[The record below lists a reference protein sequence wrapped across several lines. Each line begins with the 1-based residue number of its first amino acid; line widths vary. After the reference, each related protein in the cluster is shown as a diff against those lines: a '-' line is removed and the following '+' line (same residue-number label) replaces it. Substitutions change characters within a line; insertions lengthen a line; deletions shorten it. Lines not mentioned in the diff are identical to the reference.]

1 MRRLRVA
8 MLGWHPGTQ
17 GGRISGGSE
26 AHVVYLAQGLARRED
41 VEVHIITRK
50 ASIPAGVL
58 HEDGLTV
65 HCLPKARRQRL
76 IFNQGD
82 VRRLRGLVRSL
93 KPDVVHGHGTAVFAD
108 AAISSG
114 LPHVITPHGF
124 LYREG
129 PLEPTLQQRL
139 VLTLDG
145 WYERYNMRRVRHVI
159 VYSSYA
165 AEECKRLAPQA
176 RQHPIDNPVDERYFS
191 IVAEPQPGLILCPAR
206 LRPLK
211 GILTLLQAFE
221 RVSREVP
228 EARLLISGESH
239 VYPQYAA
246 ECFAF
251 VRERQLGEQVEF
263 SGWLDSEAM
272 QHEYARASVMVLA
285 SRQEN
290 APLSIVEAMAA
301 ARPVVA
307 TRVGG
312 IPWQVSEGRTGLLVP
327 PYNPEALAQALL
339 QMLKEPARARDL
351 GEEGRRE
358 ALRRFHP
365 DVVAGKTVALYQGLA
380 GWKP

>member
-1 MRRLRVA
+1 MSRLRVVI
-8 MLGWHPGTQ
+8 LGWHPGTQ
-17 GGRISGGSE
+17 GGRVSGGSE
-26 AHVVYLAQGLARRED
+26 AHVVYLAEGLVRRDD

-50 ASIPAGVL
+50 ASISAGTIQ
-58 HEDGLTV
+58 EDGLTV
-65 HCLPKARRQRL
+65 HSLPKARRQRL
-76 IFNQGD
+76 TFNQGD

-93 KPDVVHGHGTAVFAD
+93 RPDVVHGHGTAVFAD
-108 AAISSG
+108 AAVSSG

-129 PLEPTLQQRL
+129 PLEPTLKQRL
-139 VLTLDG
+139 ALTLDG
-145 WYERYNMRRVRHVI
+145 WYERYNMRRVRHII
-159 VYSSYA
+159 VYSNYA
-165 AEECKRLAPQA
+165 AEECKLLAPQA
-176 RQHPIDNPVDERYFS
+176 QQHPIDNPVDERYFN

-211 GILTLLQAFE
+211 GIMTLLQAFE
-221 RVSREVP
+221 RVAREVP

-251 VRERQLGEQVEF
+251 VRERQLDEQVEF

-272 QHEYARASVMVLA
+272 LVEYARASVMVLA

-307 TRVGG
+307 TRVSG
-312 IPWQVSEGRTGLLVP
+312 IPWQVSEGHTGLLVP
-327 PYNPEALAQALL
+327 PDNPEALAQALL
-339 QMLKEPARARDL
+339 QMLKQPARAQEMGL
-351 GEEGRRE
+351 AGRRV
-358 ALRRFHP
+358 ALQRFHP
-365 DVVAGKTVALYQGLA
+365 AVVAAKTAALYQELA
-380 GWKP
+380 GRKR